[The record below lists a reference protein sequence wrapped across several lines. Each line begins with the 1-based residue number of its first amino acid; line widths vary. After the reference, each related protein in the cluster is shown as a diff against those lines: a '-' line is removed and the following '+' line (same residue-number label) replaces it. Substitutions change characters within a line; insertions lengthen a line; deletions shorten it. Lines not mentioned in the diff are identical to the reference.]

1 LQELPIEALKGMAWR
16 FGTAHFSPALRNLD
30 ADIVV
35 FVFVAQPD
43 CPVLVGFA

>member
-1 LQELPIEALKGMAWR
+1 VAIPDSSFLTSL
-16 FGTAHFSPALRNLD
+16 AHLD

-43 CPVLVGFA
+43 CPALVGFA